1 VQSDNRLS
9 VLERHRFA
17 ELVIYSDFD
26 RIELVA
32 SDRYV
37 MRLNI
42 SMTHEF
48 AVLAGDF
55 AHPKEWRFRVADYRV
70 RRNVAVNV
78 QEIQAAVYVERLL
91 RHRAER
97 HRIEQNSAQVETHVT
112 L

>member
-9 VLERHRFA
+9 VLERHRFT

-26 RIELVA
+26 RIELAA

-37 MRLNI
+37 MRLNV
-42 SMTHEF
+42 SVTHEF
-48 AVLAGDF
+48 PVLAGDVTR
-55 AHPKEWRFRVADYRV
+55 PKEWRFRVTDYRV

-78 QEIQAAVYVERLL
+78 QEIQAAIYVERLF

-97 HRIEQNSAQVETHVT
+97 HRVEQNSAQVETHVS